1 MVGKYTMPTV
11 AHLLDGILGRMHAA
25 ADRSG
30 RKHDAVTLVAV
41 SKTKP
46 IELMCEYAAAA
57 TAHGI
62 PVIFGESYV
71 QEVKAKAALIPAHS
85 ECHLMGP
92 LQSNKVR
99 DAVGLFSLIHS
110 VHSRKILTLIAKEA
124 EKIGKRQRVLLQV
137 NISKDPAKQGFLPE
151 ELLAMGE
158 VGVVGDAVQIEGLM
172 AITALYDSPEG
183 SRWDFRA
190 LRSLGEKLVHAGM
203 LPVREQ
209 GVELSMGMSNDF
221 EVAIEEGA
229 TFVRVGSALF
239 GER

>member
-1 MVGKYTMPTV
+1 MPTV
-11 AHLLDGILGRMHAA
+11 SNRLDDVLGRIQAA

-30 RKHDAVTLVAV
+30 RKRDTVKLVAV

-46 IELMCEYAAAA
+46 VELMREYADAA
-57 TAHGI
+57 TARGI
-62 PVIFGESYV
+62 PVIFGENYV
-71 QEVKAKAALIPAHS
+71 QEFKAKAPLISIHS
-85 ECHLMGP
+85 ECHLIGP

-110 VHSRKILTLIAKEA
+110 VHSFKVLALIGKEA
-124 EKIGKRQRVLLQV
+124 ERVGKQQRVLLQV

-151 ELLAMGE
+151 ELLSMNE
-158 VGVVGDAVQIEGLM
+158 LGVVGCVPKIEGLM

-183 SRWDFRA
+183 SRGDFKA
-190 LRSLGEKLVHAGM
+190 LRELGEKMVTAGV
-203 LPVREQ
+203 LPVQEW
-209 GVELSMGMSNDF
+209 GIELSMGMSSDF

-229 TFVRVGSALF
+229 TLVRVGSALF